1 MGLDERQQP
10 FVFLSFPEK
19 LERNATRADGTDHRR
34 HFDRRFIFSD
44 SNFQVEDVINM
55 HVCLAF
61 DDASAQRQIHHGAFP
76 SHFPA

>member
-1 MGLDERQQP
+1 MGLDERKQS

-19 LERNATRADGTDHRR
+19 LERNATCADGADHRR

-44 SNFQVEDVINM
+44 SNFQIENVIDM
-55 HVCLAF
+55 HVCIAF
-61 DDASAQRQIHHGAFP
+61 DDTSAQRQIHHRAFA